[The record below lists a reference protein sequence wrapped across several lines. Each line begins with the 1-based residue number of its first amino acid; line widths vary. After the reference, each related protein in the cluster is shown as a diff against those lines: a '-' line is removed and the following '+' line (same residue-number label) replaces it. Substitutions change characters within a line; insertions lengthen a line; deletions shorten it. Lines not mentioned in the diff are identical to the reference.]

1 MKGIILAGGAG
12 SRLLPMTAAVSKQLL
27 PVYDKPMI
35 FYPLSVLL
43 SAGICEI
50 LVISGPRFCES
61 FRALLGNG
69 ERFGARI
76 FYKEQ
81 ERPDGIARAFL
92 LGEEFVGGEPCALAL
107 GDNVFF
113 GKGLKSALKRA
124 AADARKG
131 VNTLFCRPVDDVS
144 PYSSVAFRGG
154 VLTDIEEKPQ
164 GRAPGIAAV
173 GLAFFGRGVM
183 KYAKR
188 VNESPRGEYELT
200 DVYRALIA
208 DGGLCARVLG
218 KGYSWFDAGTAGR
231 LFAASAAVRAAQ
243 KKGMLIGSPEAE
255 AYRNGR
261 IGVSDLKRAAAA
273 YKNSDY
279 AEALA
284 RFAEKE
290 SRA

>member
-1 MKGIILAGGAG
+1 M
-12 SRLLPMTAAVSKQLL
+12 
-27 PVYDKPMI
+27 
-35 FYPLSVLL
+35 
-43 SAGICEI
+43 
-50 LVISGPRFCES
+50 
-61 FRALLGNG
+61 
-69 ERFGARI
+69 
-76 FYKEQ
+76 
-81 ERPDGIARAFL
+81 
-92 LGEEFVGGEPCALAL
+92 GGEPCALAL

-183 KYAKR
+183 EYAKR
-188 VNESPRGEYELT
+188 VNASPRGEYELT

-290 SRA
+290 SGA